1 MPPGAASRVR
11 PVDGKR
17 APGSRRRA
25 PHASCPH
32 APLQEQPQ
40 PFLYIR
46 GATCDSVRAVRG
58 DFPQNHPAR
67 AAPGAPHERHGQ
79 HARAPRARSQL
90 QQPSLSQLVHRGT
103 PHGVRR
109 PPARL
114 LPLLTRALPPT
125 VPQGWQGWR
134 KPHEQPSST
143 PGHTPPPRKGF
154 TAAQPACRPHR
165 PVRPQ
170 APGPSLPGHN
180 VEPRSRD
187 TVPTPRRD
195 HARHTSLAVATMS
208 EREHATCHADT
219 ATTSA
224 REVKHSLI

>member
-1 MPPGAASRVR
+1 MP
-11 PVDGKR
+11 
-17 APGSRRRA
+17 
-25 PHASCPH
+25 
-32 APLQEQPQ
+32 
-40 PFLYIR
+40 
-46 GATCDSVRAVRG
+46 TRAVTRTTTTVFVHPRCHVRLGASSARG
-58 DFPQNHPAR
+58 LPAKPSRTGRTRCAAR
-67 AAPGAPHERHGQ
+67 AARPARTRAAGSQSTAAAKSEPTGAPG
-79 HARAPRARSQL
+79 HAARREAAASAAAAPPHPGSPSHCPTRLARLAQAPRAAVQHPR
-90 QQPSLSQLVHRGT
+90 
-103 PHGVRR
+103 PH
-109 PPARL
+109 P
-114 LPLLTRALPPT
+114 
-125 VPQGWQGWR
+125 
-134 KPHEQPSST
+134 
-143 PGHTPPPRKGF
+143 PPPRKGF

>member
-1 MPPGAASRVR
+1 VPPGAASRVR

-143 PGHTPPPRKGF
+143 PGHTPPPPQKGIHSG
-154 TAAQPACRPHR
+154 TAGVSAAPAGTAPGPRPQPPRAQRRAAQP
-165 PVRPQ
+165 
-170 APGPSLPGHN
+170 
-180 VEPRSRD
+180 
-187 TVPTPRRD
+187 
-195 HARHTSLAVATMS
+195 RHG
-208 EREHATCHADT
+208 ADT
-219 ATTSA
+219 TA
-224 REVKHSLI
+224 